1 MKKVLIRGPI
11 LTRTGY
17 GEQARF
23 AYRALKSR
31 PDLFDVYVIP
41 TNWGQTGWI
50 IEDTEERKELDTI
63 ITATTKHIQ
72 YAQQVGAPAF
82 DVSIQVTIPQE
93 WEKIAPI
100 NIGFTA
106 GTETTHISLKWVE
119 SSHLVDRI
127 IAVSEHTKEAF
138 VNTEYTGQTPEGQPV
153 SAKCTTPIDVVGFP
167 TKNLTPTPVD
177 IQTSTDFN
185 FLSVLQW
192 SPRKNLENTIMWFLE
207 EFKEDENVGMIVKAN
222 IARNCHVD
230 RLHTEGRLKSLKQ
243 RAGDHKCKLY
253 LFHGN
258 CTDEEMLGL
267 YTNDNVHAFIN
278 LAHGEGFGLPIFEA
292 AASGLPIVA
301 PNWGG
306 QKDYLNATVETKR
319 KGKVRKKTR
328 CLVSKVDYR
337 LANIQPEAAWENVLI
352 PESSWCY
359 PQKSSY
365 KNALRRVYKN
375 YDRFNS
381 QAKTLQAS
389 VETNFS
395 EDVQNKKFVESVL
408 ASLDENTQA
417 APSQI
422 VTL

>member
-1 MKKVLIRGPI
+1 
-11 LTRTGY
+11 
-17 GEQARF
+17 
-23 AYRALKSR
+23 
-31 PDLFDVYVIP
+31 
-41 TNWGQTGWI
+41 
-50 IEDTEERKELDTI
+50 
-63 ITATTKHIQ
+63 
-72 YAQQVGAPAF
+72 
-82 DVSIQVTIPQE
+82 
-93 WEKIAPI
+93 
-100 NIGFTA
+100 
-106 GTETTHISLKWVE
+106 
-119 SSHLVDRI
+119 
-127 IAVSEHTKEAF
+127 
-138 VNTEYTGQTPEGQPV
+138 
-153 SAKCTTPIDVVGFP
+153 
-167 TKNLTPTPVD
+167 
-177 IQTSTDFN
+177 
-185 FLSVLQW
+185 
-192 SPRKNLENTIMWFLE
+192 
-207 EFKEDENVGMIVKAN
+207 
-222 IARNCHVD
+222 
-230 RLHTEGRLKSLKQ
+230 
-243 RAGDHKCKLY
+243 
-253 LFHGN
+253 
-258 CTDEEMLGL
+258 MLGL

-292 AASGLPIVA
+292 AVSGLPIVA

-395 EDVQNKKFVESVL
+395 EDVQNKKFVDSVL

>member
-50 IEDTEERKELDTI
+50 IEDTEERKEIDAAVV
-63 ITATTKHIQ
+63 ATTKHIQ
-72 YAQQVGAPAF
+72 YAQQIGVPPF
-82 DVSIQVTIPQE
+82 DISVQVTIPQE
-93 WEKIAPI
+93 WEKIAPV

-119 SSHLVDRI
+119 SSRLVDRI

-138 VNTEYTGQTPEGQPV
+138 VNTEYTGQDTNGQPV
-153 SAKCTTPIDVVGFP
+153 SAKCLTPIDVVGFP
-167 TKNLTPTPVD
+167 VKDTTPAPMEFNT
-177 IQTSTDFN
+177 QTDFN

-222 IARNCHVD
+222 IAKNCHVD
-230 RLHTEGRLKSLKQ
+230 RIHTEKRLKALKE
-243 RAGDHKCKLY
+243 RAGEHKCKLY
-253 LFHGN
+253 LLHGN
-258 CTDEEMLGL
+258 CTDEEMIGL
-267 YTNDNVHAFIN
+267 YNNENVHAFIN

-292 AASGLPIVA
+292 AANGLPIVA

-319 KGKVRKKTR
+319 KGKKRTKTR
-328 CLVSKVDYR
+328 CLASKVDYK
-337 LANIQPEAAWENVLI
+337 LSNIQKEAAWENVLI

-365 KNALRRVYKN
+365 KNALRDVYKN
-375 YDRFNS
+375 YDRFRG
-381 QAKTLQAS
+381 QAKKLKAS

-395 EDVQNKKFVESVL
+395 EEAQNKKFVDSVL
-408 ASLDENTQA
+408 ASCENTTET
-417 APSQI
+417 APSNI